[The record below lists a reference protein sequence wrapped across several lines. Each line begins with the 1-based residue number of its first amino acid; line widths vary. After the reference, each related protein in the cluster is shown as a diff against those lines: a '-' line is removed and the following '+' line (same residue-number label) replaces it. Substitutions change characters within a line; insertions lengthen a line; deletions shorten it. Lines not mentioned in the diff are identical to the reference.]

1 MISFIIILILF
12 ISILHFIYDGII
24 LPSIRQNNRNEL
36 FSLRD
41 ELRWLMIEG
50 INEKDI
56 LAFNLVHEAINSFS
70 NRLPMLTISVQKSFQ
85 SDVENNVKLREIIQK
100 RRDIINNC
108 SNDEIKRIVGNVNLI
123 LEKTYISNSGGWFLY
138 LVPIAITA
146 VIFEKITEINAQ
158 LTMAP
163 SQEVHRVIPH
173 TDNSICC

>member
-56 LAFNLVHEAINSFS
+56 PAFNLVHDSINSFS
-70 NRLPMLTISVQKSFQ
+70 NRLPMLTISVQKTFQ
-85 SDVENNVKLREIIQK
+85 SDMENNARLREIIKK
-100 RRDIINNC
+100 RRESIDNC
-108 SNDEIKRIVGNVNLI
+108 SNNDIKRIVSDVNLI
-123 LEKTYISNSGGWFLY
+123 LDKTYISNSGGWFIY
-138 LVPIAITA
+138 LIPIAITTI
-146 VIFEKITEINAQ
+146 VFEKITEKSAQ
-158 LTMAP
+158 LAIAP
-163 SQEVHRVIPH
+163 SQEVDKVFPH
-173 TDNSICC
+173 NNSIYC